1 MNNLFQM
8 MGLIR
13 NPQAF
18 LNQIQNNSQIMQNP
32 MIKNTMGMYQNGD
45 TKGLQTLAENLC
57 KERGTTPQEMQ
68 DMIRKQLGM

>member
-1 MNNLFQM
+1 

>member
-32 MIKNTMGMYQNGD
+32 MIKNTMEMYQNGD

-57 KERGTTPQEMQ
+57 KERGTTPQEMH

>member
-32 MIKNTMGMYQNGD
+32 MIKNTMGMYQSGD